1 MIERAVSAAVGS
13 RCSQV
18 VVVTG
23 WQADL
28 VQSTVRAVPA
38 FSDASNVAIVHNA
51 RYAEGLASSIR
62 CAVAAV
68 ADDAEA
74 VLVQLAD
81 MPWLTS
87 LDLNR
92 LIDSFDPTAPSIVAP
107 IRDGRRGNPVLW
119 PRRHFAA
126 LTALQGDS
134 GARELLLQLASEVR
148 TVPFE
153 TDAIFADVDT
163 SEDLAMAQ
171 APRPLR

>member
-28 VQSTVRAVPA
+28 VQSAVRAVPA
-38 FSDASNVAIVHNA
+38 FSNVAIVHNPQ
-51 RYAEGLASSIR
+51 YAEGLASSIR

-68 ADDAEA
+68 AGGAEA
-74 VLVQLAD
+74 ALVQLAD

-92 LIDSFDPTAPSIVAP
+92 LIEAFDQTAPSILAP
-107 IRDGRRGNPVLW
+107 VRDGRRGNPVLW

-126 LTALQGDS
+126 LAALQGDS

-148 TVPFE
+148 TVPFT
-153 TDAIFADVDT
+153 TDAIFADIDT
-163 SEDLAMAQ
+163 SEDLAAAQ